1 MSLCICPNPENAR
14 HGVTPHI
21 SGGLWVIMT
30 GQCRLIGCNKCATL
44 VGDVCNGG
52 DCVCGGAEQKVSV
65 PSAQFCCEPK
75 TALKIKSI
83 LF

>member
-44 VGDVCNGG
+44 VGDVDSDGG
-52 DCVCGGAEQKVSV
+52 MGMWTREQRVHRNSV
-65 PSAQFCCEPK
+65 LSAQLCCEHK
-75 TALKIKSI
+75 STLKK
-83 LF
+83 

>member
-44 VGDVCNGG
+44 VGDVDRGG
-52 DCVCGGAEQKVSV
+52 YAWWGGWREGRGYMGNWYTSL
-65 PSAQFCCEPK
+65 S
-75 TALKIKSI
+75 L
-83 LF
+83 L